1 MRGNIKIGDFV
12 VCDSQ
17 QTITGAGYG
26 KVIKLYDITKGLEV
40 EHYEN
45 IITGRGDKNSKL
57 EITVKIIGY
66 DLTYNE
72 TNLSDFVELDG
83 GTRIF
88 DPHQVYRVIT
98 EESISEIKDNWEIM
112 MTAKLDFF
120 YKHINKEPLEGRK
133 SLNTLKIK

>member
-1 MRGNIKIGDFV
+1 MKGNLKIGDFV

-17 QTITGAGYG
+17 HTITGIGYG
-26 KVIKLYDITKGLEV
+26 KVIKLFDITSKLEV
-40 EHYEN
+40 ESYEN

-57 EITVKIIGY
+57 EITVKLIGY
-66 DLTYNE
+66 DFTHTE
-72 TNLSDFVELDG
+72 TALSDIVEHDG
-83 GTRIF
+83 GTRIL

-98 EESISEIKDNWEIM
+98 EENISDIKDNWEIM
-112 MTAKLDFF
+112 MTTKLDFF

>member
-1 MRGNIKIGDFV
+1 MRGNLKIGDFV

-26 KVIKLYDITKGLEV
+26 KVIKIFDITNNLEV
-40 EHYEN
+40 DSYEN

-57 EITVKIIGY
+57 EITVKVIGY

-88 DPHQVYRVIT
+88 DPHQVYRVVT
-98 EESISEIKDNWEIM
+98 EKDISEIKNNWEIM
-112 MTAKLDFF
+112 MRDKLDFF
-120 YKHINKEPLEGRK
+120 YKHLNKEPLEGRK